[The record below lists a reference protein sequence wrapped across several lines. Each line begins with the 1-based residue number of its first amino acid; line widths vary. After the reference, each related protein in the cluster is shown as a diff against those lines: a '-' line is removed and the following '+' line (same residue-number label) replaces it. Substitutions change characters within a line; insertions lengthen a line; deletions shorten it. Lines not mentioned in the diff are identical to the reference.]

1 MRKIILLGVVCTI
14 SMLASAQLLEI
25 VSTQQLKTPQ
35 NEEMKVAGFSPK
47 GDYVLLTNDVNKGL
61 MHYDL
66 ATDNV
71 TTITEADGAGWAVK
85 ISTDGTNIVYRE
97 RYMTANKLMKHN
109 ILEYNLTAKKKAMV
123 AKEQRNLN
131 KLVVAN
137 NSVSINENLHMVLT
151 KDGKSTILTPN
162 GENEAYN
169 WASLSPD
176 GQKILY
182 YVSGKG
188 CYTCDLNGR
197 DIHYIALDCRAP
209 QWYDNNIIIGMH
221 DEDNGKWITASA
233 IVAYSLQGEKQIL
246 VNKETIAIYPYT
258 ADGKIAFSTAA
269 GKVYVMNV
277 K

>member
-1 MRKIILLGVVCTI
+1 MRKIILLGVVCSI
-14 SMLASAQLLEI
+14 NMLASAQLLEI
-25 VSTQQLKTPQ
+25 VSTKQLTTPS
-35 NEEMKVAGFSPK
+35 NEELKVAGFSPK

-61 MHYDL
+61 LHYNL

-85 ISTDGTNIVYRE
+85 ISTNGTNIVYRE
-97 RYMTANKLMKHN
+97 RYMTADKLMKHN

-131 KLVVAN
+131 KLVATN
-137 NSVSINENLHMVLT
+137 NGVSINENLHMVLI
-151 KDGKSTILTPN
+151 KDGESTILTPN
-162 GENEAYN
+162 GANEAYN

-221 DEDNGKWITASA
+221 DEDNGKWITASS

>member
-25 VSTQQLKTPQ
+25 VSTKQLTTPN
-35 NEEMKVAGFSPK
+35 NEELKVAGFSPK

-61 MHYDL
+61 LHYDL

-97 RYMTANKLMKHN
+97 RYMTADKLMKHN

-131 KLVVAN
+131 KLVATN
-137 NSVSINENLHMVLT
+137 NGVSINENLHMVLI
-151 KDGKSTILTPN
+151 KDGESTILTPN
-162 GENEAYN
+162 GANEAYN

-176 GQKILY
+176 GQEILY

-188 CYTCDLNGR
+188 CYTCDLNGK

>member
-1 MRKIILLGVVCTI
+1 MRKIILLGVVCSI
-14 SMLASAQLLEI
+14 NMLASAQLLEI
-25 VSTQQLKTPQ
+25 VSTKQLTTPS
-35 NEEMKVAGFSPK
+35 NEELKVAGFSPK

-66 ATDNV
+66 ATGDV

-85 ISTDGTNIVYRE
+85 ISTNGTNIVYRE
-97 RYMTANKLMKHN
+97 RYMTADKLMKHN

-131 KLVVAN
+131 KLVATN
-137 NSVSINENLHMVLT
+137 NGVSINENLHMVLI
-151 KDGKSTILTPN
+151 KDGESTILTPN
-162 GENEAYN
+162 GANEAYN

-221 DEDNGKWITASA
+221 DEDNGKWITASS